1 MSRAPLRLPLAAL
14 LAAALAAPAAAEL
27 SKLYVDWAAGPA
39 SYLFNDAD
47 RSAWAAVADDEAAER
62 FVRLFWARRDPTPA
76 TPDNEFRREFERRVA
91 LANQLFAETDGE
103 TPTPGWR
110 TDRGRAVV
118 LLGPPHRRG
127 VGGSEGEGTGGDVG
141 GPGSTN
147 RGVSSG
153 TGSGLFGRGGSQERF
168 GAASE
173 ERWTYEDEHK
183 PEWIKKKRFTV
194 RFRTDPGTKAVEL
207 YQGEEALGFM
217 NEAIARAV
225 VSPALGEADV
235 AGLPASAG
243 VEGEMRTFNT
253 AAAGGA
259 AIEAMRAAIAAGA
272 PATRV
277 AHLDTGVFHGT
288 DGKWIVPVQVSSPAP
303 PPAGSTALLELVR
316 RDGGSEGAWRF
327 SGEWAAGGGQ
337 SYVEATLAPKPG
349 EYEVRAALAAA
360 DGAIVWSAR
369 EAVTVPPASPEF
381 WISEPLVSE
390 QIGPMPRA
398 QDPLEPFAWQ
408 GIKVV
413 PKGGGRFAHG
423 AALWVYLHAC
433 NPTLGP
439 DGKPT
444 TRAVLEV
451 SGPAQFRGS
460 IRGEAVKAT
469 DDCWVLAQAFDVGA
483 QVFPAGDYSIEAQ
496 VTDGGR
502 TLTSSA
508 PFVVVAAP

>member
-1 MSRAPLRLPLAAL
+1 MTRTPLRLVLVAV
-14 LAAALAAPAAAEL
+14 LAAAAPATAEL

-39 SYLFNDAD
+39 QHLFTDAD
-47 RSAWAAVADDEAAER
+47 RSAWAAISDDEAAER

-91 LANQLFAETDGE
+91 LASQLFTEIDEETRR
-103 TPTPGWR
+103 PGWQ
-110 TDRGRAVV
+110 TDRGRAVI

-127 VGGSEGEGTGGDVG
+127 VGGSEGEGTGGDFG

-147 RGVSSG
+147 RGVTSG
-153 TGSGLFGRGGSQERF
+153 SGSGLFGRGGSQERF

-207 YQGEEALGFM
+207 FQGQEALGFM
-217 NEAIARAV
+217 AEAITRAV
-225 VSPALGEADV
+225 VSPALTDADI
-235 AGLPASAG
+235 ATLPASAG

-253 AAAGGA
+253 AAADAA
-259 AIEAMRAAIAAGA
+259 AIEAMRSALAARAAA
-272 PATRV
+272 SFA
-277 AHLDTGVFHGT
+277 AHLDAGAFHGS
-288 DGKWIVPVQVSSPAP
+288 DGKWIVPVQIASAAA
-303 PPAGSTALLELVR
+303 PPAGATALIELAKT
-316 RDGGSEGAWRF
+316 DGTSEGAFRVT
-327 SGEWAAGGGQ
+327 GEWAAGGGQ

-349 EYEVRAALAAA
+349 EYEVRAALRGA
-360 DGAIVWSAR
+360 DGAILWSGR
-369 EAVTVPPASPEF
+369 EPVTVPVASEEF
-381 WISEPLVSE
+381 WISELLLSE

-398 QDPLEPFAWQ
+398 QDPLEPYAWQ

-413 PKGGGRFAHG
+413 PKGGGVFAHG
-423 AALWVYLHAC
+423 AALWAYLHAC
-433 NPTLGP
+433 HPTLGA

-444 TRAVLEV
+444 MRAILEV

-483 QVFPAGDYSIEAQ
+483 QVFPPGDYTLEAQ
-496 VTDGGR
+496 VTDNGR
-502 TLTSSA
+502 TLTSGA
-508 PFVVVAAP
+508 PFKVVAAP